1 MHMAIRWR
9 NDTVR
14 LFGRRLVLLALTG
27 LIIVGIG
34 GAWSAFEKER
44 ESRMLRVQAE
54 TQLGD
59 LSKRQ
64 TQLDADIANL
74 ETDRGKEQVL
84 REQYALAA
92 KGEGLIVIVDAPQ
105 AVPTQAASPV
115 LEWLH
120 KAFSW
125 W

>member
-9 NDTVR
+9 NDPVR
-14 LFGRRLVLLALTG
+14 LFGRRLVLLALAG
-27 LIIVGIG
+27 LIIVAIT

-54 TQLGD
+54 TQLSD
-59 LSKRQ
+59 LAKRQ
-64 TQLDADIANL
+64 SQLDADIANL

-92 KGEGLIVIVDAPQ
+92 KGEGLIVIVDTPPVAP
-105 AVPTQAASPV
+105 AHATTS
-115 LEWLH
+115 LIEWL
-120 KAFSW
+120 KKTFTW